1 MSYNSNLIYYSILLA
16 TILKSFSYIPLIYS
30 IENTNISQNI
40 PYNMLYMDFLA
51 AIILLVI
58 SFQRNFLF
66 HVFLF
71 IIYLLSILVIFYKK
85 YNSNN

>member
-1 MSYNSNLIYYSILLA
+1 MSYDSSLIYYLILLA

-30 IENTNISQNI
+30 IENTSISKNI
-40 PYNMLYMDFLA
+40 PYQMLYMDFIA

-71 IIYLLSILVIFYKK
+71 IIYLLSILAIFFQK